1 MKKQLVTLLIIF
13 SIILSFSIPVG
24 ATTER
29 KSVIVVFNGA
39 PDAGL
44 IRAHGGD
51 IKYQYDII
59 PGIAVNMPVTALK
72 GLQNH
77 PNIAY
82 IEDDIQVVYAQVE
95 ILPWGVD
102 RIDADKVWGS
112 DGNTQ
117 TVTGA
122 NTGEGVNIAV
132 LDTGIDADHPD
143 LYANVKGGINFITTH
158 PRKPADPTKWD
169 DDNGHGTHVA
179 GTIAA
184 MDNDIGVI
192 GVAPDASLYGVK
204 VLDRYGSGSLSGVI
218 AGIDWAKENDMDI
231 ITMSLSTSTDV
242 SALEDA
248 CDNAYAADVVI
259 VAAAGNGDGDDPVN
273 YPAAYDSVIAVSATN
288 DDNSLASYSNVG
300 PQVELSAPGT
310 NVLSTYK
317 GGIYGTTS
325 GTSMA
330 TPHVTGVAALVIA
343 SDTNYW
349 DNPVAVRAQ
358 LTLTAEDLGTAGRDP
373 SFGYGLIDAENATP
387 PATTTPDTNPPVISY
402 VTTSDITDTSATIT
416 WTTDEASDSVVN
428 YGTSSMA
435 LGTIE
440 SDSAMVS
447 SVHSVTLKELTPET
461 IYHYEVKSTDFSG
474 NSATDNNGGNY
485 YTFTTTSDTP
495 PTGNEMHIAS
505 IDMSTVTKPAGRN
518 DFTWATATVTV
529 EDSIGILEGAQ
540 VIGIWSDLTSDTDEG
555 ITESDGTVTLRSDS
569 EKNLDSG
576 TFTFTVTGVYLAG
589 WTYNPSANAEDYQGS
604 ITVPE

>member
-29 KSVIVVFNGA
+29 KSVIVVFKNA

-59 PGIAVNMPVTALK
+59 PGIAVNMPVNALR

-82 IEDDIQVVYAQVE
+82 IEDDIQVHAQVE

-102 RIDADKVWGS
+102 RIDADKVWDS
-112 DGNTQ
+112 DENTQ
-117 TVTGA
+117 TDTNA
-122 NTGEGVNIAV
+122 NTGAGVKIAV

-143 LYANVKGGINFITTH
+143 LIANVKGGISFVSN
-158 PRKPADPTKWD
+158 PRKWD

-204 VLDRYGSGSLSGVI
+204 VLDRYGSGYLSDVI
-218 AGIDWAKENDMDI
+218 AGIDWAKNNNMDI
-231 ITMSLSTSTDV
+231 ITMSLSTVTHVSTFEV
-242 SALEDA
+242 A
-248 CDNAYAADVVI
+248 CDNAYAAGVVI

-288 DDNSLASYSNVG
+288 IYDSLASYSNVG
-300 PQVELSAPGT
+300 PQVELAAPGT

-317 GGIYGTTS
+317 GGIYGTMS

-343 SDTNYW
+343 SDTDYL

-358 LTLTAEDLGTAGRDP
+358 LTLTAEDLGTAGRDS

-387 PATTTPDTNPPVISY
+387 PATTTPDITSPVISY
-402 VTTSDITDTSATIT
+402 VTTSDITDTNATIT

-428 YGTSSMA
+428 YGTSTA

-447 SVHSVTLKELTPET
+447 VHSVTLKGLTPET
-461 IYHYEVKSTDFSG
+461 IYHYEVESTDSSD
-474 NSATDNNGGNY
+474 NTATDNNNSEY
-485 YTFTTTSDTP
+485 YTFTTTASGTP
-495 PTGNEMHIAS
+495 PPGNEMHIS
-505 IDMSTVTKPAGRN
+505 EISMSTDNRTAGRN
-518 DFTWATATVTV
+518 VFTWALATVTV
-529 EDSIGILEGAQ
+529 VDSNNNQVSGAQ
-540 VIGIWSDLTSDTDEG
+540 VTGTWSGLTLDSDLATTGTDGEV
-555 ITESDGTVTLRSDS
+555 TVRSDS
-569 EKNLDSG
+569 VKGASG
-576 TFTFTVTGVYLAG
+576 TYTFTVNDIVLAD
-589 WTYNPSANAEDYQGS
+589 WKYDDSANEETDDS
-604 ITVPE
+604 IDV